1 VNTRSLGR
9 AIASTVDRMLTAS
22 RSAPRSHLTCLS
34 GERLDLHNFRGR
46 PVLVKFHRF
55 SGCPVARHQ
64 IDQFIARLPELT
76 GAGVEMIIVLHSSA
90 DKVAPNFAERSG
102 LHIVADRDKTLYR
115 AWACTFDRRRLLS
128 PASWR
133 ATLAALR
140 HGYLPQPTRFQG
152 GVVGIPA
159 DFLIDGAG
167 LIAEAHYGRHF
178 GDSWTVDDVLA
189 RLSTGTL
196 QRGS

>member
-1 VNTRSLGR
+1 VKTRSLGQ
-9 AIASTVDRMLTAS
+9 AVASTVDNMLTTS
-22 RSAPRSHLTCLS
+22 QPAPRFDTTCLS
-34 GERLDLHNFRGR
+34 GDSLDLDDLRGR

-64 IDQFIARLPELT
+64 IDQFVARLPELT
-76 GAGVEMIIVLHSSA
+76 GAGVQTIIVLHSSA
-90 DKVAPNFAERSG
+90 EQVAPNFAEQPG

-115 AWACTFDRRRLLS
+115 AWACAFDRRRLLS

-133 ATLAALR
+133 ATMAAFGR
-140 HGYLPQPTRFQG
+140 GYLPQPTRFQG

-159 DFLIDGAG
+159 DFLVDRDGV
-167 LIAEAHYGRHF
+167 IAEAHYGRHF

-189 RLSTGTL
+189 RLSTGT
-196 QRGS
+196 S